1 MSKVIV
7 RFTNVML
14 RGATLSCKFLLIF
27 MLARYLEPADLGLYG
42 LLVVS
47 IDFSVFV
54 VGIDFYTYSN
64 RELIKRRI
72 GDWGDIFKVQILL
85 SAFMLSLVIPFFI
98 FVFYF
103 EFLPWEIFS
112 WFIPLL
118 VVEYF
123 AQELNRILVA
133 ISKQFIASVV
143 LFVRSG
149 VWVVA
154 VALIFYYEPAARS
167 LDFVLSFWF
176 FGSLCACI
184 VGALVVCN
192 QKLKGWARPINYSW
206 VKLGL
211 LVAFPFLLST
221 LALRGVFTVDRYWM
235 ESLLGL
241 EALGAYVLFIG
252 MANVVV
258 SFLDAGVFV
267 FIYPALIKAHQEN
280 NSEVFRS
287 FMRKLMVQGV
297 IIGLALSLALS
308 AVLGMVIDFIDKPVF
323 VAYEWMFPW
332 IMLANFIYCLGM
344 IPQFGLYAQGLDRDI
359 VRSQVVSFVVFLF
372 VVYAVSIVSLDAAVI
387 VGLICSLSVG
397 AAWKAVMYF
406 IKTPQCYRVIS

>member
-1 MSKVIV
+1 MSKVVV
-7 RFTNVML
+7 RFANVIL

-27 MLARYLEPADLGLYG
+27 MLASYLDPTDLGLYG

-47 IDFSVFV
+47 IDFAVFV
-54 VGIDFYTYSN
+54 VGVDFYTYSN
-64 RELIKRRI
+64 RELIKRGV
-72 GDWGDIFKVQILL
+72 GDWGDIFKAQISVSL
-85 SAFMLSLVIPFFI
+85 FMLSLVVPV
-98 FVFYF
+98 FVFVFVF
-103 EFLPWEIFS
+103 EFLPWGVFN

-123 AQELNRILVA
+123 AQELNRVLVA

-154 VALIFYYEPAARS
+154 VALMLYYEPATRN
-167 LDFVLSFWF
+167 LDVVLSFWF
-176 FGSLCACI
+176 FGSLFACI
-184 VGALVVCN
+184 VGVSVVCK
-192 QKLKGWARPINYSW
+192 QEVKGWVRPIDYSW

-211 LVAFPFLLST
+211 WVAFPFLLST
-221 LALRGVFTVDRYWM
+221 LALRGIFTVDRYWM

-267 FIYPALIKAHQEN
+267 FIYPGLIKAHEEN
-280 NSEVFRS
+280 NSEAFRL
-287 FMRKLMVQGV
+287 FMRKLIVQGFV
-297 IIGLALSLALS
+297 VGVSLSFALY
-308 AVLGMVIDFIDKPVF
+308 AVLGVAIDFIDKPIF
-323 VAYEWMFPW
+323 IAYEWMFPW
-332 IMLANFIYCLGM
+332 IMLANLIYCLGM
-344 IPQFGLYAQGLDRDI
+344 IPQFGLYAQGFDRDI
-359 VRSQVVSFVVFLF
+359 VRSQVVSFAVFLF
-372 VVYAVSIVSLDAAVI
+372 VVYSVSNISPEAAVI

-397 AAWKAVMYF
+397 AGWKAVMYF
-406 IKTPQCYRVIS
+406 TKTPQNYRII